1 MKVLKSIKID
11 SKGFTLVEIIV
22 TLVAAGILGVIFI
35 QFMGTALNSSWNAV
49 EIVRDESN
57 GEGLMERIIADYVAD
72 INSDEVG
79 KGPDNVLGN
88 IVGAYDG
95 KTIDGITITTQYIV
109 FDAGGNEVILGPP
122 PATSENLKFVL
133 QAPSQ
138 VAPAIRL
145 RYPLTTILTKSRST
159 ANDQIVIY

>member
-1 MKVLKSIKID
+1 MKDLKSKKID

-22 TLVAAGILGVIFI
+22 TIVAAGILGAIFV
-35 QFMGTALNSSWNAV
+35 QLMGTALNASWNAV

-72 INSDEVG
+72 INND
-79 KGPDNVLGN
+79 PDAALGN
-88 IVGAYDG
+88 IVTNYNGQ
-95 KTIDGITITTQYIV
+95 TIDGITVTTGYII
-109 FDAGGNEVILGPP
+109 FDASGNEV
-122 PATSENLKFVL
+122 PAGSSQNLKVVL

-138 VAPAIRL
+138 VIPAIRS
-145 RYPLTTILTKSRST
+145 RYPLTTLLTKSRIA